1 VAQNIYDDAGFF
13 ANYSRLDR
21 SVAGL
26 DGAPEWPVLRSL
38 LPAVDGRRV
47 VDLGCGFGWFVR
59 WAAAE
64 GAASV
69 LGLDLSTN
77 MLDRARAD
85 TPAGLPVTYQQ
96 VDLDQLV
103 LEPGAYDLAYS
114 SLTLHYLAD
123 LPRFLGVVH
132 DGLAPGGAFV
142 FSAEHPIATAPSHPD
157 FVDGPGGG
165 RVWPLD
171 GYLDEGPFVTDWLA
185 EGVRKQHR
193 TIATS
198 VNTLIAA
205 GFVIDRLE
213 EWSPSVAQVEA
224 RPEWADDRHR
234 PYFLLV
240 AAHRSGRLAAG

>member
-1 VAQNIYDDAGFF
+1 VAQNIYDDSGFF
-13 ANYSRLDR
+13 AAYARLDR

-38 LPAVDGRRV
+38 LPSVAGRRV
-47 VDLGCGFGWFVR
+47 VDLGCGFGWFAR
-59 WAAAE
+59 WAAGA

-85 TPAGLPVTYQQ
+85 TPGSGPVTYAQ
-96 VDLDQLV
+96 VDLDELV
-103 LEPGAYDLAYS
+103 LERGAFDLAYS

-142 FSAEHPIATAPSHPD
+142 FSAEHPILTAPSHPD
-157 FVDGPGGG
+157 FVDGPTG

-171 GYLDEGPFVTDWLA
+171 GYLDEGPFTTDWLA

-193 TIATS
+193 TIATY
-198 VNTLIAA
+198 VNDLVAA
-205 GFVIDRLE
+205 GFTVDRLE
-213 EWSPSVAQVEA
+213 EWSPSAAPVEA
-224 RPEWADDRHR
+224 KTEWADEHHR
-234 PYFLLV
+234 PPSSSWPPTG
-240 AAHRSGRLAAG
+240 ADAGRS